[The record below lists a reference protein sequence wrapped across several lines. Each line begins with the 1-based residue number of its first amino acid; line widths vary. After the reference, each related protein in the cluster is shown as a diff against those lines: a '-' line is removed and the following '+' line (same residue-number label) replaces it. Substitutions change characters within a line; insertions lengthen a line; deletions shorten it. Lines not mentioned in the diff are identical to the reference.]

1 MWTLGLKLFGAG
13 LRHQGSVCTPDQ
25 KTRRRSFISRPIQN
39 ALALLLLAT
48 LGASAQADTHKTA
61 LQEYLDTNIRSW
73 ATDPV
78 LIQAINDQNAKTAGY
93 DQAAIDQADLLWRAQ
108 VGESDAEIIN
118 EVLINP
124 AANFLRKQ
132 VNASDDAITEV
143 FIMDALGL
151 NVAASAVTSDY
162 WQGDEAKFIET
173 YGVGPT
179 AVHLG
184 DVELDQSTQAVQAQV
199 SFTMVDPATGQSIG
213 AMTVAVD
220 LTHLM

>member
-1 MWTLGLKLFGAG
+1 MQMNRLKLFETGR
-13 LRHQGSVCTPDQ
+13 RHQGSPFATDQ
-25 KTRRRSFISRPIQN
+25 KVGPRTSISGAIQN
-39 ALALLLLAT
+39 ALALLLLVT
-48 LGASAQADTHKTA
+48 LGASAQADTHKPA

-73 ATDPV
+73 ASDPV
-78 LIQAINDQNAKTAGY
+78 LIQAIIDQNVKTAAY

-108 VGESDAEIIN
+108 IGEADAEIIN

-124 AANFLRKQ
+124 AANFLRQQ
-132 VNASDDAITEV
+132 VKSSDKAITEV

-184 DVELDQSTQAVQAQV
+184 EVELDQSTQAVQAQV
-199 SFTMVDPATGQSIG
+199 SFTIVDPETGQSIG

-220 LTHLM
+220 LTYLM